1 MIRNTGTTAQ
11 QVFLT
16 PFLFIH
22 CVPFVPHRGFLA
34 SWQGFIAP
42 LYGFLFYFYFIFFAL
57 ILFMPL
63 LSSLSINCR
72 LIHCVCVSH
81 SITSNSL

>member
-34 SWQGFIAP
+34 SWLGFIAP
-42 LYGFLFYFYFIFFAL
+42 VYGFLFYFYFIFL
-57 ILFMPL
+57 P
-63 LSSLSINCR
+63 
-72 LIHCVCVSH
+72 
-81 SITSNSL
+81 